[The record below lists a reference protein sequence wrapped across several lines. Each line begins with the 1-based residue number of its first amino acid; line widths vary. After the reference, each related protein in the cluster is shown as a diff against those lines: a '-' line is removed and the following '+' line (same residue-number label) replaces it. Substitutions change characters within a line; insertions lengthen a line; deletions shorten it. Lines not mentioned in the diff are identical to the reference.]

1 MQTGKQFIH
10 ETLRRAIVQLDTEK
24 ALLDKELAGKPYYYN
39 ATDPDYTKRV
49 HHSKLIYRRYKLI
62 RKWWAR
68 VLGAKGNNSRVMPLW
83 TRRLERYNYPD
94 WVGRPYPYLHYD
106 WYQFPKRKYYI
117 YHTLKQ
123 EKAFTLTGTRNWEPN
138 VNETLNLL
146 QEDFFPYSL
155 VGDKFWLHK
164 YVMNNEIF
172 IGLSENENAK
182 GLPKEYHGWK
192 VNYILP
198 KQTAEWRILHIR
210 GAKFEWP
217 YECQTDSHTV
227 DIFTPNLV
235 HLVKREETFNPWRKH
250 MSSKKPHGTLT
261 SWEQLDNTYVLVYEY
276 ANGNYHIKQ
285 LGPVVGDYMPV
296 HNAFKEWNEQ

>member
-24 ALLDKELAGKPYYYN
+24 ALLDKELAGLPYYYN
-39 ATDPDYTKRV
+39 ATDSNYTKRV
-49 HHSKLIYRRYKLI
+49 RRGELIYRRYKLI

-83 TRRLERYNYPD
+83 TRCLERYNYPD

-106 WYQFPKRKYYI
+106 WHKFPNRKYYLK
-117 YHTLKQ
+117 HTLKQ
-123 EKAFTLTGTRNWEPN
+123 EKVFTLTGTRSWEPN
-138 VNETLNLL
+138 VNEALSLL
-146 QEDFFPYSL
+146 HDDYFFRGGVEWRSHW
-155 VGDKFWLHK
+155 VSA
-164 YVMNNEIF
+164 NEIHVALKQDIDF
-172 IGLSENENAK
+172 EKLPKSYFGFKVNYT
-182 GLPKEYHGWK
+182 LPKE
-192 VNYILP
+192 
-198 KQTAEWRILHIR
+198 TAEYCILHIR

-217 YECQTDSHTV
+217 YECQTDPHTV

-235 HLVKREETFNPWRKH
+235 NLVKREESFNPWRKH

-276 ANGNYHIKQ
+276 ANGNYHIKRIT
-285 LGPVVGDYMPV
+285 LTSGDGHMPI